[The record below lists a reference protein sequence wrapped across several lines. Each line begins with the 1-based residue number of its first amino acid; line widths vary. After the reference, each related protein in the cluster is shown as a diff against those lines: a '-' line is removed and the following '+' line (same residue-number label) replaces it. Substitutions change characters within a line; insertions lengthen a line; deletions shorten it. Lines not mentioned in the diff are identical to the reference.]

1 MLAMETEIHII
12 PYLIGLISYNQE
24 FKHNIISNMFN
35 LLFMFN
41 ILIFENIYRV
51 YYIKFLFKVFAVSLI
66 LIDRIYI
73 ISMEDLM
80 RKPLLL

>member
-1 MLAMETEIHII
+1 
-12 PYLIGLISYNQE
+12 
-24 FKHNIISNMFN
+24 
-35 LLFMFN
+35 MFN
-41 ILIFENIYRV
+41 ILIFEIIYIA
-51 YYIKFLFKVFAVSLI
+51 YYIMFLFTVFAVSLI

>member
-1 MLAMETEIHII
+1 
-12 PYLIGLISYNQE
+12 
-24 FKHNIISNMFN
+24 
-35 LLFMFN
+35 MFN
-41 ILIFENIYRV
+41 ILIFGIIYIV
-51 YYIKFLFKVFAVSLI
+51 YYIKFLFTVFAVSLI